1 MSLSF
6 MENICSEI
14 GTTICN
20 DAFLKCVLVVTVY
33 PDSLVNSKKFQV

>member
-14 GTTICN
+14 VTTICN
-20 DAFLKCVLVVTVY
+20 DAYLKCVLAVTVY
-33 PDSLVNSKKFQV
+33 PGSLINQ